1 MKRKRIVG
9 VVLALAVVFSCF
21 TVPAFAQEN
30 LREEPLTL
38 ERRASGRFS
47 ITVKAGDVRKAD
59 TSFPLEKGD
68 TVRIKASYAPADA
81 TVNFGL
87 TGPDNQFY
95 YIPVSTGAI
104 DETIEVNQHGYY
116 TLTIEN
122 TSDSDVTVNGI
133 ALSGMCHV
141 QYADCDCIRCG
152 TEVDDAG
159 GNGHQE
165 SGECPQ
171 VPQYK

>member
-1 MKRKRIVG
+1 MTHQMNHLGLSGDFIGGRLKMKRKRIVG

-122 TSDSDVTVNGI
+122 TSDSDVTVNGY
-133 ALSGMCHV
+133 V
-141 QYADCDCIRCG
+141 NY
-152 TEVDDAG
+152 
-159 GNGHQE
+159 
-165 SGECPQ
+165 
-171 VPQYK
+171 

>member
-1 MKRKRIVG
+1 MTHQMNPLGLSGDFIGGRLKMKRKRIVG

-87 TGPDNQFY
+87 TGSDNQFY

-122 TSDSDVTVNGI
+122 TSDSDVTVNGY
-133 ALSGMCHV
+133 V
-141 QYADCDCIRCG
+141 NY
-152 TEVDDAG
+152 
-159 GNGHQE
+159 
-165 SGECPQ
+165 
-171 VPQYK
+171 

>member
-1 MKRKRIVG
+1 MNPLGLSGDFIGGRLKMKRKRIVG

-30 LREEPLTL
+30 LREETLTL

-122 TSDSDVTVNGI
+122 TSDSDVTVNGY
-133 ALSGMCHV
+133 V
-141 QYADCDCIRCG
+141 NY
-152 TEVDDAG
+152 
-159 GNGHQE
+159 
-165 SGECPQ
+165 
-171 VPQYK
+171 

>member
-1 MKRKRIVG
+1 MTHQMNPLGLSGDFMKMKRKRIVG

-122 TSDSDVTVNGI
+122 TSDSDVTVNGY
-133 ALSGMCHV
+133 V
-141 QYADCDCIRCG
+141 NY
-152 TEVDDAG
+152 
-159 GNGHQE
+159 
-165 SGECPQ
+165 
-171 VPQYK
+171 

>member
-1 MKRKRIVG
+1 MNPLGLSGDFIGGRLKMKRKRIVG

-122 TSDSDVTVNGI
+122 TSDSDVTVNGY
-133 ALSGMCHV
+133 V
-141 QYADCDCIRCG
+141 
-152 TEVDDAG
+152 
-159 GNGHQE
+159 N
-165 SGECPQ
+165 
-171 VPQYK
+171 

>member
-1 MKRKRIVG
+1 MTHQMNPLGLSGDFIGGRLKMKRKRIVG

-87 TGPDNQFY
+87 TGPDT
-95 YIPVSTGAI
+95 VS
-104 DETIEVNQHGYY
+104 Y
-116 TLTIEN
+116 THLTLP
-122 TSDSDVTVNGI
+122 TT
-133 ALSGMCHV
+133 
-141 QYADCDCIRCG
+141 
-152 TEVDDAG
+152 
-159 GNGHQE
+159 
-165 SGECPQ
+165 
-171 VPQYK
+171 

>member
-21 TVPAFAQEN
+21 TGPAFAQEN
-30 LREEPLTL
+30 LREEPLTV

-122 TSDSDVTVNGI
+122 TSDSDVTVNGY
-133 ALSGMCHV
+133 V
-141 QYADCDCIRCG
+141 NY
-152 TEVDDAG
+152 
-159 GNGHQE
+159 
-165 SGECPQ
+165 
-171 VPQYK
+171 

>member
-1 MKRKRIVG
+1 MTHQMNPLGLSGDFIGGRLKMKRKRIVG

-95 YIPVSTGAI
+95 YSPVSTGAI

-122 TSDSDVTVNGI
+122 TSDSDVTVNGY
-133 ALSGMCHV
+133 V
-141 QYADCDCIRCG
+141 NY
-152 TEVDDAG
+152 
-159 GNGHQE
+159 
-165 SGECPQ
+165 
-171 VPQYK
+171 

>member
-1 MKRKRIVG
+1 MNPLGLSGDFIGGRLKMKRKRIVG

-68 TVRIKASYAPADA
+68 AVRIKASYAPADA

-122 TSDSDVTVNGI
+122 TSDSDVTVNGY
-133 ALSGMCHV
+133 V
-141 QYADCDCIRCG
+141 NY
-152 TEVDDAG
+152 
-159 GNGHQE
+159 
-165 SGECPQ
+165 
-171 VPQYK
+171 

>member
-47 ITVKAGDVRKAD
+47 ITVKVGDVRKAD

-122 TSDSDVTVNGI
+122 TSDSDVTVNGY
-133 ALSGMCHV
+133 V
-141 QYADCDCIRCG
+141 NY
-152 TEVDDAG
+152 
-159 GNGHQE
+159 
-165 SGECPQ
+165 
-171 VPQYK
+171 

>member
-1 MKRKRIVG
+1 MTHQMNPLGLSGDFIGGRLKMKRKRIVG

-87 TGPDNQFY
+87 TGPDNKFY

-104 DETIEVNQHGYY
+104 DETI
-116 TLTIEN
+116 
-122 TSDSDVTVNGI
+122 
-133 ALSGMCHV
+133 
-141 QYADCDCIRCG
+141 
-152 TEVDDAG
+152 
-159 GNGHQE
+159 
-165 SGECPQ
+165 
-171 VPQYK
+171 

>member
-1 MKRKRIVG
+1 MTHQMNPLGLSGDFIGGRLKMKRKRIVG

-95 YIPVSTGAI
+95 HIPVSTGAI

-122 TSDSDVTVNGI
+122 TSDSDVTVNGY
-133 ALSGMCHV
+133 V
-141 QYADCDCIRCG
+141 NY
-152 TEVDDAG
+152 
-159 GNGHQE
+159 
-165 SGECPQ
+165 
-171 VPQYK
+171 

>member
-1 MKRKRIVG
+1 MTHQMNPLGLSGDFIGGRLKMKRKRIVG

-47 ITVKAGDVRKAD
+47 ITVKAGDVRKAA

-122 TSDSDVTVNGI
+122 TSDSDVTVNGY
-133 ALSGMCHV
+133 V
-141 QYADCDCIRCG
+141 NY
-152 TEVDDAG
+152 
-159 GNGHQE
+159 
-165 SGECPQ
+165 
-171 VPQYK
+171 

>member
-1 MKRKRIVG
+1 MTHQMNHLGLSGDFIGGRLKMKRKRIVG

-21 TVPAFAQEN
+21 TVPAFAQES
-30 LREEPLTL
+30 LREEPITL

-47 ITVKAGDVRKAD
+47 ITVKAGGVRKAD

-68 TVRIKASYAPADA
+68 TVRIKASYAPADS

-122 TSDSDVTVNGI
+122 TSDSDVTVNGY
-133 ALSGMCHV
+133 V
-141 QYADCDCIRCG
+141 NY
-152 TEVDDAG
+152 
-159 GNGHQE
+159 
-165 SGECPQ
+165 
-171 VPQYK
+171 

>member
-1 MKRKRIVG
+1 MNHQMNPLGLSGDFIGGRLKMKRKRIVG

-122 TSDSDVTVNGI
+122 TSDSDVTVNGY
-133 ALSGMCHV
+133 V
-141 QYADCDCIRCG
+141 NY
-152 TEVDDAG
+152 
-159 GNGHQE
+159 
-165 SGECPQ
+165 
-171 VPQYK
+171 

>member
-122 TSDSDVTVNGI
+122 TSDSDVTVNGYVNYCNQI
-133 ALSGMCHV
+133 LENL
-141 QYADCDCIRCG
+141 YF
-152 TEVDDAG
+152 EW
-159 GNGHQE
+159 
-165 SGECPQ
+165 PL
-171 VPQYK
+171 